1 MCNYCGCREIRTV
14 GRFMTEHEDLVNF
27 TGNLHRARETGDPAV
42 VAKALERLDTL
53 LQTHTH
59 AEERGLFTVLRR
71 NPEFT
76 DHVDGLCAEHSG
88 LEAMA
93 DEIRGGDLD
102 MIEEFIDALR
112 EHMDKEDNGLFPA
125 AAIELEG
132 PDWEE
137 VVALTA
143 GADGAAASPAAQG
156 VGVADVTDGAQVA
169 GRQSI
174 EAIGHSHH
182 HA

>member
-14 GRFMTEHEDLVNF
+14 GRFMSEHEDLVNF
-27 TGNLHRARETGDPAV
+27 TGDLYRARESGDPAA
-42 VAKALERLDTL
+42 VARALEQLDGL
-53 LQTHTH
+53 LHPHTH

-76 DHVDGLCAEHSG
+76 DHVDGLCAEHTG

-93 DEIRGGDLD
+93 QEIRNGDFD
-102 MIEEFIDALR
+102 VVDEFIDALR

-137 VVALTA
+137 VVALTQSADTSPLERA
-143 GADGAAASPAAQG
+143 G
-156 VGVADVTDGAQVA
+156 
-169 GRQSI
+169 
-174 EAIGHSHH
+174 EAREP
-182 HA
+182 

>member
-1 MCNYCGCREIRTV
+1 MS
-14 GRFMTEHEDLVNF
+14 EHEDLVNF
-27 TGNLHRARETGDPAV
+27 TGDLYRARESGDPAA
-42 VAKALERLDTL
+42 VARALEQLDGL
-53 LQTHTH
+53 LHPHTH

-76 DHVDGLCAEHSG
+76 DHVDGLCAEHTG

-93 DEIRGGDLD
+93 QEIRNGDFD
-102 MIEEFIDALR
+102 VVDEFIDALR

-137 VVALTA
+137 VVALTQSADTSPLERA
-143 GADGAAASPAAQG
+143 G
-156 VGVADVTDGAQVA
+156 
-169 GRQSI
+169 
-174 EAIGHSHH
+174 EAREP
-182 HA
+182 

>member
-1 MCNYCGCREIRTV
+1 
-14 GRFMTEHEDLVNF
+14 MTEHEDLINF
-27 TGNLHRARETGDPAV
+27 TGDLYRARDSGDPAAV
-42 VAKALERLDTL
+42 VRALEQLDGL
-53 LQTHTH
+53 LHPHTH

-76 DHVDGLCAEHSG
+76 EHVDGLCAEHTG

-93 DEIRGGDLD
+93 EEIRRGDVEVID
-102 MIEEFIDALR
+102 EFVGALR

-143 GADGAAASPAAQG
+143 
-156 VGVADVTDGAQVA
+156 
-169 GRQSI
+169 
-174 EAIGHSHH
+174 EAETLVDETTQP
-182 HA
+182 